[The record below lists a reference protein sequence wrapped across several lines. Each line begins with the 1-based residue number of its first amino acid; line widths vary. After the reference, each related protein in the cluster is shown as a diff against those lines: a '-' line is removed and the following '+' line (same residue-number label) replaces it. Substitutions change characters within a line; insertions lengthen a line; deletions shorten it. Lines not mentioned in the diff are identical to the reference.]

1 MKYCRS
7 FRYCTLIRGVKICIL
22 FLERI
27 INYVS
32 YSILYLVEKTLY
44 YFIFESAN
52 IHKKLLSNFSLK

>member
-27 INYVS
+27 IIQYF
-32 YSILYLVEKTLY
+32 IVEKTLY

-52 IHKKLLSNFSLK
+52 IHKKTIK